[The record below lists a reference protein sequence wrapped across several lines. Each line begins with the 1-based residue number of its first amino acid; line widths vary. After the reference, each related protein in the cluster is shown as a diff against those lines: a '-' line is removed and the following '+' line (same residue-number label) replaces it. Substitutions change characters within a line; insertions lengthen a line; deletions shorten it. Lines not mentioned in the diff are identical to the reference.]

1 MRSALRAAAVVAA
14 ALALAAPTFT
24 NPVIRGDY
32 PDPTI
37 LRARG
42 AFYASATSGS
52 WAPLFPLF
60 RSTDLVT
67 WRQVGALLPRAP
79 AWGAGRFWAPEL
91 SFAHGRYVA
100 YFSAS
105 RHSGHPCIGVLT
117 AARPEGPWRD
127 RGRAACPPGG
137 AIDAAPA
144 RDRDGSRWLLWKALG
159 PGGAIHAQRL
169 DPAGLRVRG
178 RALTLIRP
186 DQSWEQGVTEG
197 PSLVARGGLLY
208 LFYAGGHC
216 CRPPC
221 TYAEGVARA
230 PSIAGPWNKA
240 PASPILRGGDAF
252 RCPGHGTLLD
262 LGARGLYLLHHAYVA
277 GDVAQAR
284 RQPVLTPIAFG
295 TDGWPVVQTPPAP
308 APDPLGIAAAAP
320 PLPPPGFAEG
330 FPGAA
335 LRPGWEWPFDRP
347 PAARV
352 AGGALALRCGGAT
365 ALVARQV
372 PIDRWAAVATV
383 DLSSGA
389 TPGLAVGAGTS
400 LRGVEVVGGAARAF
414 SVSRAGARDGPAVPL
429 GRGGRIRLLVS
440 VAPGGGLTTWAASG
454 SGPFAAVPAARTAR
468 GPVPTRVALT
478 CRGSGTARFVSLRVR
493 ALAGGG

>member
-1 MRSALRAAAVVAA
+1 MRSALRAAAFVAA

-32 PDPTI
+32 PDPTV
-37 LRARG
+37 LQARG

-52 WAPLFPLF
+52 WAPLFPIF

-67 WRQVGALLPRAP
+67 WHQVGSLLPRAP
-79 AWGAGRFWAPEL
+79 AWGIGRFWAPEL
-91 SFAHGRYVA
+91 SFQGGRYVA

-105 RHSGHPCIGVLT
+105 RRGGRPCIGVLT

-137 AIDAAPA
+137 AIDAAPV

-159 PGGAIHAQRL
+159 TGGAIHAQRL
-169 DPAGLRVRG
+169 GAGGLRVRG

-186 DQSWEQGVTEG
+186 DRGWEQGVTEG
-197 PSLVARGGLLY
+197 PALVARDGLLY

-230 PSIAGPWNKA
+230 PSLAGPWHKA
-240 PASPILRGGDAF
+240 PANPIVRGDDAF
-252 RCPGHGTLLD
+252 RCPGHGALVD
-262 LGARGLYLLHHAYVA
+262 LGARGLFLLHHAYVA

-295 TDGWPVVQTPPAP
+295 PDGWPVVETPPP
-308 APDPLGIAAAAP
+308 AALAPLGIAAPAP
-320 PLPPPGFAEG
+320 APGFADG
-330 FPGAA
+330 FPGVA
-335 LRPGWEWPFDRP
+335 LRAGWEWPFDRP

-352 AGGALALRCGGAT
+352 ASGALTLGCAGAT
-365 ALVARQV
+365 AVVARQV
-372 PIDRWAAVATV
+372 PLDRYAAVATV
-383 DLSSGA
+383 DAGTARAGA
-389 TPGLAVGAGTS
+389 SPGLAVSAGTS
-400 LRGVEVVGGAARAF
+400 LRGVELAGGSARAF
-414 SVSRAGARDGPAVPL
+414 TVSRAGVRPGPPVPV
-429 GRGGRIRLLVS
+429 GHGERVRLLVS
-440 VAPGGGLTTWAASG
+440 VAPGGGLTTWVARG
-454 SGPFAAVPAARTAR
+454 DGPFAQVPAGRAGH

-478 CRGSGTARFVSLRVR
+478 CRGAGTARFASLRVR
-493 ALAGGG
+493 PVAGP

>member
-1 MRSALRAAAVVAA
+1 MRSALRAAAFVAA

-32 PDPTI
+32 PDPTV
-37 LRARG
+37 LSARG
-42 AFYASATSGS
+42 AFYASATSGR
-52 WAPLFPLF
+52 WAPLFPIF

-79 AWGAGRFWAPEL
+79 SWGAGRFWAPEL
-91 SFAHGRYVA
+91 SFQSGRYVA

-105 RHSGHPCIGVLT
+105 RRDGRPCIGVLT

-137 AIDAAPA
+137 AIDAAPV
-144 RDRDGSRWLLWKALG
+144 RDSDGSRWLLWKALG
-159 PGGAIHAQRL
+159 AGGAIHAQRL
-169 DPAGLRVRG
+169 GAAGLRVRG
-178 RALTLIRP
+178 PALTLIRP
-186 DQSWEQGVTEG
+186 DRGWEQGVTEG
-197 PSLVARGGLLY
+197 PSLVAHDGLLY

-230 PSIAGPWNKA
+230 PSIAGPWLKA
-240 PASPILRGGDAF
+240 PANPIVRGNDAF
-252 RCPGHGTLLD
+252 RCPGHGTVLD
-262 LGARGLYLLHHAYVA
+262 LGARGLFLLHHAYAA

-295 TDGWPVVQTPPAP
+295 PDGWPVAQTPPALGP
-308 APDPLGIAAAAP
+308 APLGIAGTP
-320 PLPPPGFAEG
+320 PPPGFADG

-347 PAARV
+347 PDARV

-365 ALVARQV
+365 GVVAKQV
-372 PIDRWAAVATV
+372 PLDRWAAVATV
-383 DLSSGA
+383 DASGA
-389 TPGLAVGAGTS
+389 RDGARPGLAVSAGTS
-400 LRGVEVVGGAARAF
+400 LRGVEYAGGAARAF
-414 SVSRAGARDGPAVPL
+414 SLSRAGVRTGPPVAVAPARLV
-429 GRGGRIRLLVS
+429 RLLVT
-440 VAPGGGLTTWAASG
+440 VAPDGGLATFVASG
-454 SGPFAAVPAARTAR
+454 AGPFAAVPAGGAAR

-478 CRGSGTARFVSLRVR
+478 CRGAGTARFASLRVR
-493 ALAGGG
+493 PLAGGG